1 VHSLSAFRG
10 LTGYFLLLNYDIK
23 GPRGEEDTVKA
34 RRLIESSTFEPET
47 LQIIFKGFD
56 EAWSEI
62 SHQFD
67 DTGDT
72 TVEQA
77 RLRLAHAVLVVARE
91 GSDDP

>member
-1 VHSLSAFRG
+1 M
-10 LTGYFLLLNYDIK
+10 
-23 GPRGEEDTVKA
+23 KA

-62 SHQFD
+62 SHHFD
-67 DTGDT
+67 DTDDT

-77 RLRLAHAVLVVARE
+77 RLRLAHAVMVVARE
-91 GSDDP
+91 GSDDPERVKNDALQAMALALQKRN